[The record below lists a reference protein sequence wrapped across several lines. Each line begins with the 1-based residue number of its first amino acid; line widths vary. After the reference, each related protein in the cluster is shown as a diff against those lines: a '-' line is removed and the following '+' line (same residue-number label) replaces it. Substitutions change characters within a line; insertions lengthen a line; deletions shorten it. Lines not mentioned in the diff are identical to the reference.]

1 MVRLGQHFLID
12 QSVLD
17 ELVEYGELTKK
28 DVVLEIGAGG
38 GELTWRIAE
47 KAGRVIAIEIDE
59 KLAREA
65 EKRLSRYDNVELIVG
80 DVLKIKP
87 SGFNKVV
94 SNPPYYISTKLLQ
107 WVISNLPEKIVLT
120 LQKEFALKL
129 TSLPGSKRYVYTSFI
144 SNLYYNTKIA
154 RVISRNMFKPAPKVD
169 SVIIVME
176 RKGQLSWNKD
186 VLKVVKNMF
195 TQKKKTLKTLLKKYL
210 EIRDIDKLIRELE
223 LYDIAYNRIY
233 RIQPERLYQA
243 IDKILN
249 YMKLGGNI

>member
-28 DVVLEIGAGG
+28 DVVLEIGAGS

-59 KLAREA
+59 NLARIA
-65 EKRLSRYDNVELIVG
+65 RKDLSGYCNIELIVG

-120 LQKEFALKL
+120 LQEEFSFKL
-129 TSLPGSKRYVYTSFI
+129 TSPPGSKKYVYTSFI
-144 SNLYYNTKIA
+144 SNLYYDTKIA
-154 RVISRNMFKPAPKVD
+154 RIIPRNMFKPAPKVN
-169 SVIIVME
+169 SAIIVME

-186 VLKVVKNMF
+186 VLRVVKKMF
-195 TQKKKTLKTLLKKYL
+195 TQKKKTLKNLLKKYL
-210 EIRDIDKLIRELE
+210 EIRDVDKLIRELE
-223 LYDIAYNRIY
+223 LDDIAYSRVY
-233 RIQPERLYQA
+233 RIQPVKLYQA
-243 IDKILN
+243 IDKILD
-249 YMKLGGNI
+249 YVKLGENI